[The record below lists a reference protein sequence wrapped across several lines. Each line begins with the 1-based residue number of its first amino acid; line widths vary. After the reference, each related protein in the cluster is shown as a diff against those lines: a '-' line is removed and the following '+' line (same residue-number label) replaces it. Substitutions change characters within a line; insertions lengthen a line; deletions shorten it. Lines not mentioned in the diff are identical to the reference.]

1 MQLSVYIITL
11 NEETRIEATIK
22 QAKKVA
28 DEIVVVDSG
37 STDKTI
43 EMAKKHGAKV
53 IHHKWETYCKQKSF
67 AEKQCAN
74 DWVLMLDADEVLSED
89 LVKELKTWKKTT
101 PEFNA
106 YKIKIC
112 NMFPHDK
119 KPRRFT
125 HSFNVVRLYNRR
137 FAHMPEDLM
146 NKDRI
151 KVDEG
156 QKIGQMKNVIHHFCF
171 LSLEQATAKYNIHS
185 SELVKTLAKNKRKI
199 SKLRI
204 FTEFPRQFLHYYF
217 GKRYFL
223 LGTEGYIQALVLANF
238 RFLKIAKYYEFLQKE
253 KSKKQ

>member
-11 NEETRIEATIK
+11 NEETRIATTLE
-22 QAKKVA
+22 QAQKVA
-28 DEIVVVDSG
+28 DEIIVVDSG
-37 STDKTI
+37 SKDKTI
-43 EMAKKHGAKV
+43 EIAEKHGAKV
-53 IHHKWETYCKQKSF
+53 IHHDWESYCKQKSF
-67 AEKQCAN
+67 AEKQCTN
-74 DWVLMLDADEVLSED
+74 DWVLMLDADEVLSEE
-89 LVKELKTWKKTT
+89 LVKELKSWKKTT
-101 PEFNA
+101 PKFNA
-106 YKIKIC
+106 YKLKIC
-112 NMFPHDK
+112 NMFPNDK

-125 HSFNVVRLYNRR
+125 HTFNVVRLYNRR
-137 FAHMPEDLM
+137 FAHMPGDLM

-151 KVDEG
+151 KVDDG
-156 QKIGQMKNVIHHFCF
+156 QKIGQIKNTIHHFCF

-238 RFLKIAKYYEFLQKE
+238 RFLKIAKYYEYTQKE
-253 KSKKQ
+253 KSKN

>member
-11 NEETRIEATIK
+11 NEEARIEATIK
-22 QAKKVA
+22 QAQKVA

-37 STDKTI
+37 SKDQTVEI
-43 EMAKKHGAKV
+43 AKNLGAKV
-53 IHHKWETYCKQKSF
+53 IHHDWETYCKQKSF

-89 LVKELKTWKKTT
+89 LVKELKAWKKTS

-106 YKIKIC
+106 YKLKIC
-112 NMFPHDK
+112 NMFPTDK
-119 KPRRFT
+119 KPRRFAQ
-125 HSFNVVRLYNRR
+125 SFNVVRLYNRR

-156 QKIGQMKNVIHHFCF
+156 QKIGRFKNVIHHFCI

-185 SELVKTLAKNKRKI
+185 SELVKTMIKNRRKI

-217 GKRYFL
+217 GKRYCL

-238 RFLKIAKYYEFLQKE
+238 RFLKIAKYYEYLQKE
-253 KSKKQ
+253 KFKN

>member
-11 NEETRIEATIK
+11 NEEARIEATIK

-37 STDKTI
+37 SKDKTVEI
-43 EMAKKHGAKV
+43 AKNLGAKV
-53 IHHKWETYCKQKSF
+53 IHHDWETYCKQKSF

-89 LVKELKTWKKTT
+89 LVKELKAWKKTS

-106 YKIKIC
+106 YKLKIC
-112 NMFPHDK
+112 NMFPTDK
-119 KPRRFT
+119 KPRRFAQ
-125 HSFNVVRLYNRR
+125 SFNVVRLYNRR

-156 QKIGQMKNVIHHFCF
+156 QKIGRFRNVIHHFCI

-185 SELVKTLAKNKRKI
+185 SELVKTMIKNRRKI

-217 GKRYFL
+217 GKRYCL

-238 RFLKIAKYYEFLQKE
+238 RFLKIAKYYEYLQKE
-253 KSKKQ
+253 KFKN

>member
-11 NEETRIEATIK
+11 NEEARIETTIK

-37 STDKTI
+37 STDKTV
-43 EMAKKHGAKV
+43 EMAKKLGAKV
-53 IHHKWETYCKQKSF
+53 IHHDWETYCKQKSF

-74 DWVLMLDADEVLSED
+74 DWVLMLDADEVLSEE
-89 LVKELKTWKKTT
+89 LVKEINHWKKTS

-106 YKIKIC
+106 YKLKIC

-125 HSFNVVRLYNRR
+125 QSFNVVRLYNRR

-156 QKIGQMKNVIHHFCF
+156 QKIGQLKNVIHHFCF
-171 LSLEQATAKYNIHS
+171 LSLEQATAKYNTHS

-217 GKRYFL
+217 GKRYCL

-238 RFLKIAKYYEFLQKE
+238 RFLKIAKYYEYLQQE
-253 KSKKQ
+253 KLKN